1 MIRYC
6 RLSLFLSLEFSRFL
20 FFYFSSS
27 HKPTAVYLSSLT
39 IAMSA
44 PSPTPPTPKGPRN
57 NRRHPKK
64 TTGPYTQKSALLS
77 TPPSSPPR
85 NMSPRGTA
93 TDSSNNVNL
102 SKKNHPP
109 RSAKKP
115 PRDGPKGSP
124 FHSGHRHTTSHGTST
139 TPQLRDSP
147 HYAGPTFHASP
158 APSAL
163 PMPSFFSKSM
173 PETDLAPA
181 LESESEGV
189 EGEPDL
195 ETTPSKPKPR
205 PQYADQAEKSTPL
218 DFLFKA
224 AVEARNAQ
232 AQRSPEANTGAQSP
246 QTDSK
251 ALPQRNPHGFAGGM
265 FPLEMES
272 VGSPSFQIGPSF
284 ATSYKDRMNALRS
297 ASSPTQTPAELD
309 EGERRAKTEALKS
322 LLLNPRPQ
330 RPSSGSPIVNSQANG
345 VNGRPSASPNVPH
358 FATPLRT
365 TSGPPATVSHNLP
378 NGQRQPMFGNGIHSP
393 LSYAQGSGPQP
404 VRSQHSALRREVPT
418 SSPSTTANLSNEPF
432 SSPYMGY
439 HQPDFPSR
447 CVPPPPPPQYGSP
460 VRYPIA
466 SPAMPAHASPQALDT
481 KKMEDDLRRILK
493 IDANP
498 SIPSSSGIQSSFA

>member
-1 MIRYC
+1 
-6 RLSLFLSLEFSRFL
+6 
-20 FFYFSSS
+20 
-27 HKPTAVYLSSLT
+27 
-39 IAMSA
+39 MSA
-44 PSPTPPTPKGPRN
+44 PSPTPPTSKGPRN

-64 TTGPYTQKSALLS
+64 TTAPYTQRPALLT

-85 NMSPRGTA
+85 NLSPAGTA

-115 PRDGPKGSP
+115 LRDGPKGSP
-124 FHSGHRHTTSHGTST
+124 FHNGHHNGHRHTTSHGTST

-181 LESESEGV
+181 LESESAGV
-189 EGEPDL
+189 EGEPDY
-195 ETTPSKPKPR
+195 ETTPSKPKSR
-205 PQYADQAEKSTPL
+205 PQYADQAEEKSTPL
-218 DFLFKA
+218 DFLFRA
-224 AVEARNAQ
+224 AVEARTAQ
-232 AQRSPEANTGAQSP
+232 AQRSPEANTGTRSP

-251 ALPQRNPHGFAGGM
+251 ALPQRNPHGVAGGM

-284 ATSYKDRMNALRS
+284 ATSYKDRMNSLRS
-297 ASSPTQTPAELD
+297 ASSPTQTPTELN
-309 EGERRAKTEALKS
+309 EGERKAKTEALKS

-330 RPSSGSPIVNSQANG
+330 HPSSGSPMVNSQTNG

-378 NGQRQPMFGNGIHSP
+378 NGQRQPIFGKGIHSP
-393 LSYAQGSGPQP
+393 LSYAQGNDPQP
-404 VRSQHSALRREVPT
+404 VRGQHSALRREVPT
-418 SSPSTTANLSNEPF
+418 SSPGTTADLSSEPF

-447 CVPPPPPPQYGSP
+447 YVPPPPLPQYGSP
-460 VRYPIA
+460 VRYPTA
-466 SPAMPAHASPQALDT
+466 SPAMPAHPSPQALNT

-498 SIPSSSGIQSSFA
+498 SIPSSSGVQSSFA